1 MRQENFNFTAGD
13 RENIFVYRWA
23 PEDKSNTKVALQI
36 AHGMAEHAGRYKNF
50 AEFLT
55 SRGFI
60 VYANDHRGHGKTA
73 GSIENV
79 GYIADD
85 HGWDIVVNDTH
96 ELTNIIKKEN
106 PGLPVFILGHSFGS
120 LILRDYISS
129 FGNDIEGAIM
139 SGTSADPGLLG
150 VIGKILAKRETKKKG
165 KRAKSPLLD
174 NLCFGKFNKA
184 FKPNRTDFDWLSKD
198 IENVDNYIK
207 DPYCGDVFSAVFY
220 YDLIV
225 GVKKISSFDSI
236 DKIPKDLP
244 IFLLA
249 GQYDPVGNNT
259 KDVSKV
265 YRVFKKADIKDVN
278 YKFYSGARH
287 EILNDFCKNT
297 VYKDI
302 LEWINNHV

>member
-1 MRQENFNFTAGD
+1 
-13 RENIFVYRWA
+13 
-23 PEDKSNTKVALQI
+23 
-36 AHGMAEHAGRYKNF
+36 
-50 AEFLT
+50 
-55 SRGFI
+55 
-60 VYANDHRGHGKTA
+60 
-73 GSIENV
+73 
-79 GYIADD
+79 
-85 HGWDIVVNDTH
+85 
-96 ELTNIIKKEN
+96 
-106 PGLPVFILGHSFGS
+106 
-120 LILRDYISS
+120 
-129 FGNDIEGAIM
+129 M

-198 IENVDNYIK
+198 MENVDNYIK

-220 YDLIV
+220 YDLLV

-236 DKIPKDLP
+236 DRIPKDLP

-265 YRVFKKADIKDVN
+265 YKVFKKAGIKDVS